1 MSAQQVTGYKHRWI
15 VLTVVLI
22 AEMMDLLD
30 ATIVDV
36 GGPELAQKLNASPTE
51 LQWVIGGYAL
61 SLGSGLILGG
71 RLGDR
76 FGRRNMFIFGLV
88 GFTLASL
95 ACALAPT
102 VAALIVFRFVQGFL
116 GAMLLPQGF
125 GLIRDAFPPAEFGK
139 AFAAYGPAFGLGGI
153 LGPIIG
159 GFLIQANILDLGW
172 RAVFLVNVPIGLVAL
187 LISLKFVQKSPSDRT
202 IKIDVLGAVL
212 VMVASGLLVYPLIQ
226 GQEAGWPLWTYLM
239 FAGSVLAFLLFAR
252 LEVVARKK
260 NRTTLIDPTIFKN
273 RDYTFGLAGLGLYFA
288 GFTGIYLILTLFL
301 QFGEKFTSAEA
312 GLGNIPIAVGSAIG
326 GTLSGAF
333 LAEKLGGRFT
343 LQIGAVVQLVGVAL
357 LWLALP
363 GLADFSIW
371 QIVPGLVVSGIG
383 TGLIAAPI
391 FDTILSTVK
400 PQQSGSASG
409 VLSAVQS
416 VFSSVGVAIFG
427 TVFFTYALTG
437 QADVGFRI
445 GLIVQV
451 VLVVLFV
458 GVVTFLPKRI
468 QREEPANH

>member
-1 MSAQQVTGYKHRWI
+1 MYTDQTQGYKYRWL

-30 ATIVDV
+30 ATIVNV
-36 GGPELAQKLNASPTE
+36 GGPALEHALGASPSE

-61 SLGSGLILGG
+61 ALGSGLILGG

-102 VAALIVFRFVQGFL
+102 IFVLIVLRFVQGFL

-159 GFLIQANILDLGW
+159 GFLIEGNVFDLGW
-172 RAVFLVNVPIGLVAL
+172 RAVFLVNVPIGIAAL
-187 LISLKFVQKSPSDRT
+187 ILSLRFLQKDSADKSLKLDLF
-202 IKIDVLGAVL
+202 GAL
-212 VMVASGLLVYPLIQ
+212 VVILASGLLVYPLIQ
-226 GQEAGWPLWTYLM
+226 GQDAGWPIWVYLM
-239 FAGSVLAFLLFAR
+239 LAGSLLAFLLFAR
-252 LEVVARKK
+252 LEFIAKK
-260 NRTTLIDPTIFKN
+260 HGKTTLIDPTIFQNKN
-273 RDYTFGLAGLGLYFA
+273 YTFGLAGLGLYFA
-288 GFTGIYLILTLFL
+288 GFTGVYLILTLFL
-301 QFGEKFTSAEA
+301 QFGEKFTSAQA
-312 GLGNIPIAVGSAIG
+312 GIGNIPIALGSAIG
-326 GTLSGAF
+326 GTISGAF
-333 LAEKLGGRFT
+333 LAEKIGGRFT
-343 LQIGAVVQLVGVAL
+343 LQIGAAVQLIGVLTLWFTLPAL
-357 LWLALP
+357 N
-363 GLADFSIW
+363 DFNIW
-371 QIVPGLVVSGIG
+371 QIVPGLVISGIG

-416 VFSSVGVAIFG
+416 VFSSVGVAVFG
-427 TVFFTYALTG
+427 TIFFKSALIG
-437 QADVGFRI
+437 EADSGFKNA
-445 GLIVQV
+445 LLAQV
-451 VLVVLFV
+451 VIIALFFAISA
-458 GVVTFLPKRI
+458 FLPKRAER
-468 QREEPANH
+468 Q

>member
-1 MSAQQVTGYKHRWI
+1 MSTEQVAGYKHRWL

-30 ATIVDV
+30 STIVNV
-36 GGPELAQKLNASPTE
+36 GGPELAQKLHATPTE

-76 FGRRNMFIFGLV
+76 FGRRNMFLFGLI

-95 ACALAPT
+95 ACAVAPT
-102 VAALIVFRFVQGFL
+102 IAALIVLRFVQGFL

-125 GLIRDAFPPAEFGK
+125 GLIRDAFPPAEFVK

-153 LGPIIG
+153 LGPVIG
-159 GFLIQANILDLGW
+159 GFLIEANVLDLGW
-172 RAVFLVNVPIGLVAL
+172 RAVFLVNVPIGVAATL
-187 LISLKFVQKSPSDRT
+187 LAIRFVQKSAGDRS
-202 IKIDVLGAVL
+202 IKIDIFGALL

-239 FAGSVLAFLLFAR
+239 LAGSVVGFLLFAR
-252 LEVVARKK
+252 LEFIARRKGK
-260 NRTTLIDPTIFKN
+260 TTLIDPTIFKN
-273 RDYTFGLAGLGLYFA
+273 RDYTFGLAGLGLYFS

-343 LQIGAVVQLVGVAL
+343 LQIGAAVQLLGVVV
-357 LWLALP
+357 LWFSLSSL
-363 GLADFSIW
+363 DNFSIW
-371 QIVPGLVVSGIG
+371 QIVPGLVISGIG

-391 FDTILSTVK
+391 FDTILSTVE

-427 TVFFTYALTG
+427 TVFFTYALVG
-437 QADVGFRI
+437 QADVGFRT

-451 VLVVLFV
+451 VVIILFV
-458 GVVTFLPKRI
+458 GVATFLPRRI
-468 QREEPANH
+468 QR